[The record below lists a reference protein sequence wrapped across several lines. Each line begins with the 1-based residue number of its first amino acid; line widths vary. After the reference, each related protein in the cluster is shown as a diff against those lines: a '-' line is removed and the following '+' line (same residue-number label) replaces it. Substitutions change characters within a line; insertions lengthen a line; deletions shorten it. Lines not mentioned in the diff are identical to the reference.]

1 MHKMG
6 FCENGIRL
14 PLTKLDVQSQKIIEA
29 DLQNQG
35 LL

>member
-1 MHKMG
+1 MG

-14 PLTKLDVQSQKIIEA
+14 PLTKLELDSRKIIEA